1 MQFASQI
8 LQGSWT
14 EPVGWLSIVTGLA
27 LAIWTLGQSRRPK
40 LVPAL
45 GQLLRRSEPRRS
57 SSTDLDTQWQRLADI
72 VESGIARAESLPSL
86 QASAV
91 EAVEAADD
99 AASRL
104 FAELMPSVTAALPPG
119 REIEPAPAPA
129 AEPLAA

>member
-14 EPVGWLSIVTGLA
+14 EPVGWLSIIAGLA
-27 LAIWTLGQSRRPK
+27 LAIWTLGKDSRPR

-45 GQLLRRSEPRRS
+45 GQLLRRPAPRHS
-57 SSTDLDTQWQRLADI
+57 SSADLDSQWQRLADI
-72 VESGIARAESLPSL
+72 VESGVARAETLPSL
-86 QASAV
+86 QARAV

-99 AASRL
+99 ATSRL
-104 FAELMPSVTAALPPG
+104 LAELMPSGAAVVPPG
-119 REIEPAPAPA
+119 RELEPTPAPA

>member
-8 LQGSWT
+8 LQVDWT
-14 EPVGWLSIVTGLA
+14 ESVGWLSIVAGLA
-27 LAIWTLGQSRRPK
+27 LAIWTLGKGSRPR
-40 LVPAL
+40 LVPAF
-45 GQLLRRSEPRRS
+45 GQLLRRSEARRS

-72 VESGIARAESLPSL
+72 VESGIARAETLPSL

-99 AASRL
+99 ATSRL
-104 FAELMPSVTAALPPG
+104 FAELMPSVAAALPPG
-119 REIEPAPAPA
+119 RELEPTPA